1 MKNKQLDA
9 LHQWMNNVKNMP
21 NLGAASVTPA
31 DAKSISECIKQIAE
45 DFADEYPFYKDYLN
59 HISQMLFI
67 YAGNP
72 IIMPML
78 NPVVFGELCV
88 IKWHLYNRPIDLQ
101 FWNNIHPRICNIS
114 KQLYADGHFS
124 TSAEKAV
131 KEVETRLRELFIE
144 LKPTATLPSKIGDV
158 IGALLSENGAYHFA
172 DTSTTSGKDYRR
184 GIQSLFEGMFAAYRN
199 PSAHENIEYSR
210 REAEEQIMLASQLM
224 YVLYK
229 VEE

>member
-1 MKNKQLDA
+1 MRNNQLDL
-9 LHQWMNNVKNMP
+9 LHQWVHNVKNMP
-21 NLGAASVTPA
+21 NLIGLSVNPDTV
-31 DAKSISECIKQIAE
+31 KSVCGGLKQIAE

-67 YAGNP
+67 YAGHP

-78 NPVVFGELCV
+78 NPAVFGELCV
-88 IKWHLYNRPIDLQ
+88 IEWHLYNRPIDLQ

-124 TSAEKAV
+124 ASAEKAV
-131 KEVETRLRELFIE
+131 KEVETRLRELFVE
-144 LKPTATLPSKIGDV
+144 LKPTTNLPAKIGDV

-172 DTSTTSGKDYRR
+172 DTLTTSGRDYRR

-229 VEE
+229 KEG